1 MMNNRGQMIVFN
13 LMMLLIVIVVFMAF
27 IPVFQETI
35 SNARG
40 SNGLNCVSTLR
51 PNCTAFAEPCY
62 NSSVDSQTTSCLILD
77 IYLPYIIIVVLLM
90 GVAGLMAGRSGMFGM
105 GQQPQPQYSPQY

>member
-1 MMNNRGQMIVFN
+1 MNNRKGQMIVFN
-13 LMMLLIVIVVFMAF
+13 LMMLLIVVVVFMAF

-51 PNCTAFAEPCY
+51 PNCTAFSEPCY
-62 NSSVDSQTTSCLILD
+62 NSSLDSQVTSCLILD

-90 GVAGLMAGRSGMFGM
+90 GVAGLMSGRSSMFGM
-105 GQQPQPQYSPQY
+105 GQQAQSPYAPQY

>member
-1 MMNNRGQMIVFN
+1 MNNKGQMIVFN
-13 LMMLLIVIVVFMAF
+13 LMLLLITIVVFMAF

-40 SNGLNCVSTLR
+40 SNGLNCISELR
-51 PNCTAFAEPCY
+51 PNCTDFAEPCY
-62 NSSVDSQTTSCLILD
+62 NSSIDSQTTSCLIMD

-90 GVAGLMAGRSGMFGM
+90 GVGGLMAGRSGLFGM
-105 GQQPQPQYSPQY
+105 GGQAQPQYAPQY

>member
-1 MMNNRGQMIVFN
+1 MNNKGQMIVFN
-13 LMMLLIVIVVFMAF
+13 LMMLLIVVVVFMAF
-27 IPVFQETI
+27 IPIFQETI

-62 NSSVDSQTTSCLILD
+62 NSSIDSQTTSCLIMD

-90 GVAGLMAGRSGMFGM
+90 GVGGLMAGKSGLFGM
-105 GQQPQPQYSPQY
+105 GQPAQQQYVPQY